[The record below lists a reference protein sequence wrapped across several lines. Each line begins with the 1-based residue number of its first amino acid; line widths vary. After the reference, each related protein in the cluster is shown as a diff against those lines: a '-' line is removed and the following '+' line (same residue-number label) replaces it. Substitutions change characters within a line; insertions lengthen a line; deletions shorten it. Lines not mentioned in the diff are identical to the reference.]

1 MRKRNFKIRYEFFQ
15 QKEIKKLRNTVDGD
29 TYTKVYIKL
38 LEYSYQDDGIIYFE
52 GTEENI
58 YEQLSLEFDEKYENI
73 EFLLKFLYK
82 ENLLEIINDDTIK
95 LKYFKLSRDRN
106 SPEYKEW
113 RKEVFTRDNYTCQ
126 HCKTHGTQ
134 LEAHHIKPWALY
146 PNDRFD
152 VNNGITL
159 CVKCHKRVHSK
170 R

>member
-1 MRKRNFKIRYEFFQ
+1 M
-15 QKEIKKLRNTVDGD
+15 
-29 TYTKVYIKL
+29 
-38 LEYSYQDDGIIYFE
+38 
-52 GTEENI
+52 
-58 YEQLSLEFDEKYENI
+58 
-73 EFLLKFLYK
+73 KFLYK

-126 HCKTHGTQ
+126 HCKIHGTQ

-170 R
+170 GNREGI